1 MNNSVFGKT
10 MENVRKRRDIK
21 LVTTDT
27 IKNQLVS
34 GPNYHATKWFSK
46 DLLAMEMKKTNV
58 KMNKQ
63 VYLGLSILEICKI
76 IMYTFWYDYI
86 KPKFQDNAKLCYMEL
101 TALLFILKLKIF
113 MKMLLMTL
121 KNGLTYQIMML
132 IDHYQKKWIERWLD

>member
-10 MENVRKRRDIK
+10 MENVRKCRDIK

-63 VYLGLSILEICKI
+63 VYLGLSILKICKI

-86 KPKFQDNAKLCYMEL
+86 KPKFQGNAKLCYMEL

-113 MKMLLMTL
+113 MKMLLLTL
-121 KNGLTYQIMML
+121 KNGLTYQIIML
-132 IDHYQKKWIERWLD
+132 IDHYQKK